1 MIRLFLAISL
11 LIFSWGVNA
20 SYGIRLDSNM
30 RCPAVE
36 NQLGQLLYVSVDG
49 FGKNVKGA
57 IHPDYI
63 KLVKLLN
70 IGGVSVKFGKGDI
83 KAMHG
88 ATAELLAATDL
99 PLFIGAEFLPIN
111 YNGALVT
118 QNNKQGSQRLVAGN
132 KAGKCGGQH
141 DVLDSYLFKAAGL
154 NHKLLASAN
163 RKVLLTYKNMEVMG
177 TGLLPIDFGSGSR
190 IDGIVMSSHK
200 VLEDNSMITLSRK
213 FIRGALYNQTLD
225 KEFKGLLISDRINKV
240 AKIRSD
246 YAKFTSDWF
255 ERHPNDDPKAVFV
268 ANTILAGHHMVY
280 LQGVARDTLK
290 VYQNIAMMA
299 CRDDID
305 AKRLQFAI
313 AKSFHHISEYK
324 KARSGAL
331 KYRPRMDEKLIAD
344 VLDYK
349 YRLQGNSCSVEDSAS
364 FNHLHDRI
372 MLAR

>member
-1 MIRLFLAISL
+1 MIRLFVVISL
-11 LIFSWGVNA
+11 LVFSLGTHA
-20 SYGIRLDSNM
+20 SYGIRLDANM

-70 IGGVSVKFGKGDI
+70 IGGVSVKFGKRDI
-83 KAMHG
+83 RAMQE
-88 ATAELLAATDL
+88 ATAELLATTDL
-99 PLFIGAEFLPIN
+99 PLFIGAEFLPVD
-111 YNGALVT
+111 YDGALSS
-118 QNNKQGSQRLVAGN
+118 QSAEGAKQRLVAGN
-132 KAGKCGGQH
+132 KAGKCNGQH

-154 NHKLLASAN
+154 NHKLSPSADH
-163 RKVLLTYKNMEVMG
+163 KVLMAYKNMEVMG
-177 TGLLPIDFGSGSR
+177 TGLLPIDFGSGS
-190 IDGIVMSSHK
+190 DGIVMSSHK
-200 VLEDNSMITLSRK
+200 TLEDNSIITLSRK

-225 KEFKGLLISDRINKV
+225 KQFKGLLISDRINKV
-240 AKIRSD
+240 AKVRSD
-246 YAKFTSDWF
+246 YAKFTTDWF
-255 ERHPNDDPKAVFV
+255 ERHPNDDPKAVF
-268 ANTILAGHHMVY
+268 AAQAILAGHHMVY

-305 AKRLQFAI
+305 GKRLQFAI

-324 KARSGAL
+324 KSRSGAL
-331 KYRPRMDEKLIAD
+331 KYRPRMDVKLVSD

-349 YRLQGNSCSVEDSAS
+349 YRLQANRCEVGDKMS
-364 FNHLHDRI
+364 FSQLHDRI